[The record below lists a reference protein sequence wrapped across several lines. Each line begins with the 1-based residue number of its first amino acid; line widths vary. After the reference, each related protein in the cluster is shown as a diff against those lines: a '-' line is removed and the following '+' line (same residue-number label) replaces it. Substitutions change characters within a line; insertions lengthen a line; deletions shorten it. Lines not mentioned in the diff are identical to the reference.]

1 MSPDHF
7 CHGQYLMKRAADGRD
22 YPEQGQSSLSDQS
35 YDANGEPLCA
45 LPEDTRPRPAAL
57 NAWDSRAPLTFHEA
71 IQVIVKSKH
80 HLNSENQE

>member
-1 MSPDHF
+1 MN
-7 CHGQYLMKRAADGRD
+7 RAADGLD
-22 YPEQGQSSLSDQS
+22 YPEQGQSSLRNQS

-45 LPEDTRPRPAAL
+45 LPEDNQTKPAAL